1 MILPIYTTL
10 TAATFLG
17 LIAWMSGDCNKHGGK
32 YRTIAVLAAPALL
45 VAATWP
51 LWATAYCVRYM
62 FDNRGN
68 Y

>member
-17 LIAWMSGDCNKHGGK
+17 LIAWMIGDCNKHGGR
-32 YRTIAVLAAPALL
+32 YRTVAVLTAPALL

-51 LWATAYCVRYM
+51 LWATACCVRYM